1 MTARE
6 PDRLPRG
13 CENWQE
19 WREKYSEYRT
29 EFVTEKMD
37 RIRYKALLGLLG
49 FTPLDIE
56 KEISEAF
63 NERRKFRL
71 HNGE

>member
-19 WREKYSEYRT
+19 WREKYAAFRS
-29 EFVTEKMD
+29 EFVTDKMD
-37 RIRYKALLGLLG
+37 RIRYRAVLAMLG

-56 KEISEAF
+56 AEISEAF
-63 NERRKFRL
+63 LERRKFRL
-71 HNGE
+71 HNG